1 MSITGKKSVKDEMV
15 LMLQRK
21 NKEQDVL
28 IQKLRREND
37 EMKKG
42 ESGAEQKI
50 KVLNELHS

>member
-1 MSITGKKSVKDEMV
+1 MSVTGKKSVKDEMV

-21 NKEQDVL
+21 NKEQDAL
-28 IQKLRREND
+28 IQRLRREND